1 MPEQHTEDAVMADKT
16 KEIYLGQDKQKVDE
30 SYMNYIREHND
41 SSIKTDART
50 ILGVTIGSLL
60 SAFNIAVFVN
70 AANLVPGGF
79 NGASV
84 LIQRIALKFFG
95 LTIPFAPLS
104 LMFNIIPAAFAFV
117 IIGKKYTLF
126 SFYSILVFSFA
137 TDLIP
142 KINITNDPLLLAVF
156 GGIISGTASAIVL
169 RSGASQGGTDF
180 IAMCCSVKKGIN
192 TFNYVMLCNITMLV
206 ISGIIFGM
214 ESALYT
220 IIYQFA
226 YTQMLNY
233 LYRRYEKKTLFV
245 VTDKPHEV
253 SDEIRRLTNHSCTI
267 FNGEGGYT
275 GNKVEMVYTIIGTE
289 QLSLVKHSI
298 LSIDKNAFIN
308 VMTSQNIEGRFY
320 MRPFH

>member
-1 MPEQHTEDAVMADKT
+1 MAENK
-16 KEIYLGQDKQKVDE
+16 KEIYLGQDKQEVDD
-30 SYMNYIREHND
+30 SYIKYIQEHND
-41 SSIKTDART
+41 SSIKADART
-50 ILGVTIGSLL
+50 IIGVTIGSLL

-142 KINITNDPLLLAVF
+142 KIYITDNPLLLAVF
-156 GGIISGTASAIVL
+156 GGILSGTASAIVL
-169 RSGASQGGTDF
+169 KSGASQGGTDF

-192 TFNYVMLCNITMLV
+192 TFNYVMLCNITMLI

-233 LYRRYEKKTLFV
+233 LYRRYEKKTLFI
-245 VTDKPHEV
+245 VTDHPHEV
-253 SDEIRRLTNHSCTI
+253 SAEIRRVTNHSCTI
-267 FNGEGGYT
+267 FKGEGGYT
-275 GNKVEMVYTIIGTE
+275 GHDVQMVYTIIGTE

-298 LSIDKNAFIN
+298 IHIDRDAFIN
-308 VMTSQNIEGRFY
+308 VVNSSNIEGKFY